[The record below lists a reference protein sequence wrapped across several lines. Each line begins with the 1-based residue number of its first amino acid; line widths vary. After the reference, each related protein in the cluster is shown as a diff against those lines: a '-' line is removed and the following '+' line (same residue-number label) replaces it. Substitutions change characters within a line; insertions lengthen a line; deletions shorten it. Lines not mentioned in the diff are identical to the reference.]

1 VAPDEE
7 MRGHNSDGG
16 LSFGRHETAA
26 ETQMKVTA
34 VFNSEEQRQLRE
46 ERAAPK
52 DKVCITRGCNTVLL
66 PSGPMASKKCLA
78 CQRGGRP
85 PAAAPKT
92 SAAAK
97 ASAALGL
104 KGGVKKR

>member
-1 VAPDEE
+1 
-7 MRGHNSDGG
+7 
-16 LSFGRHETAA
+16 
-26 ETQMKVTA
+26 MKVTA

-46 ERAAPK
+46 ERAAPM
-52 DKVCITRGCNTVLL
+52 DKVCSTRGCNTVLL

-85 PAAAPKT
+85 PAAVPKT